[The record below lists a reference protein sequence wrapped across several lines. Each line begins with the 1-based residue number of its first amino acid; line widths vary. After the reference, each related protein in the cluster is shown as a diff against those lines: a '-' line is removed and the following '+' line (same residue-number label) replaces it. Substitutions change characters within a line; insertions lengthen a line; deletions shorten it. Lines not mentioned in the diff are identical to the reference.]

1 MGAVA
6 IEPTVRNAGLNRQ
19 KVKDGLAS
27 AIRVSQQVFEAL
39 QQKRVVISMALVGLL
54 IASSIGVVVS
64 SYENRKLFNA
74 LSQLHAERDL
84 YQREWSQLLL
94 EQSALS
100 AHGRVESLAAQ
111 RFGMV
116 VPGQEDI
123 VLVPLMT
130 PVAGL

>member
-6 IEPTVRNAGLNRQ
+6 IEPAVRSTGLSRQ
-19 KVKDGLAS
+19 KMKDGLAS

-39 QQKRVVISMALVGLL
+39 QQTRVLISMALVALL

-64 SYENRKLFNA
+64 SYQNRQLFNT
-74 LSQLHAERDL
+74 LSQLHAERDG

-100 AHGRVESLAAQ
+100 AHSRVESLAAQ
-111 RFGMV
+111 RFDMV
-116 VPGQEDI
+116 VPAQEDI

>member
-39 QQKRVVISMALVGLL
+39 QQKRVVISVALVGLL

-64 SYENRKLFNA
+64 SYENRKLFNT

>member
-6 IEPTVRNAGLNRQ
+6 IEPVVKNAGLSR
-19 KVKDGLAS
+19 KRVKDGLAS
-27 AIRVSQQVFEAL
+27 AVRVSHQVFEAL
-39 QQKRVVISMALVGLL
+39 QQKRVLISMALVGLL
-54 IASSIGVVVS
+54 IVSAIGVVVS
-64 SYENRKLFNA
+64 SYENRKLFNT

-100 AHGRVESLAAQ
+100 AHSRVESLAAQ
-111 RFGMV
+111 RFAMI

-123 VLVPLMT
+123 VLVPLVT

>member
-6 IEPTVRNAGLNRQ
+6 VEPAVRTAGLNRQ
-19 KVKDGLAS
+19 KVRDGLAS
-27 AIRVSQQVFEAL
+27 AVRVSQQVFESL
-39 QQKRVVISMALVGLL
+39 QQKQVLISVALAGLL
-54 IASSIGVVVS
+54 IVSSIGVVVS
-64 SYENRKLFNA
+64 AHKNRELFNT
-74 LSQLHAERDL
+74 LSQLQGERDQ

-100 AHGRVESLAAQ
+100 AHSRVENLAAQ

-116 VPGQEDI
+116 VPGKEDI
-123 VLVPLMT
+123 VLVPLMA

>member
-6 IEPTVRNAGLNRQ
+6 IEPTVRNAGLNRK
-19 KVKDGLAS
+19 KVKEGLAS

-54 IASSIGVVVS
+54 ILSSIGVVVS
-64 SYENRKLFNA
+64 SYENRNLFNT

-100 AHGRVESLAAQ
+100 AHSRVESLAAQ
-111 RFGMV
+111 RFNMV
-116 VPGQEDI
+116 VPGREDI

>member
-64 SYENRKLFNA
+64 SYENRKLFNT